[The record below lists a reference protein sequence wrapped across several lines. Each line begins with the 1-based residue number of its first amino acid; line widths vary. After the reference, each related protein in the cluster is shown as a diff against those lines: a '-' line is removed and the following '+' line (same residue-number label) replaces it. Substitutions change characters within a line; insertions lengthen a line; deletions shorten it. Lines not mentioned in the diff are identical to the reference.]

1 MGGNGYTRK
10 SFPHISTLYGCV
22 ETSRQDATA
31 AAERGGNRRSADVRR
46 SAFPDCYRRQLV
58 QSRPVTNHRLTAH
71 HCRLPQHHLQHCRP
85 RHRHSI

>member
-46 SAFPDCYRRQLV
+46 SALPDCYHRQLV

-71 HCRLPQHHLQHCRP
+71 HWRLPQHHLQHCRP